1 MSEDNIK
8 KSKLYTKTGD
18 KGQTSLYNGERVA
31 KNSDFCQAVGDLD
44 ELSSCLGL
52 LLKDIVDVFYKA
64 GFESILPQ
72 EEKIYSKYLTELFK
86 VRELVEY
93 IQSRLL
99 DLGSHV
105 ATPRDTTTNEQKL
118 ERTDFNVEF
127 ITRLEKEI
135 DYYDSKCPKLT
146 NFILPT
152 GSAHMARAICRRA
165 ERSLV
170 PLLQENHIS
179 RDAFIFINRL
189 SDLLF
194 ALGRYLQITVFGERE
209 IIYKKH

>member
-1 MSEDNIK
+1 MSDENVK

-31 KNSDFCQAVGDLD
+31 KNSDFCQSVGDLD
-44 ELSSCLGL
+44 ELSSCLGILRNDITEIFWKTGLESL
-52 LLKDIVDVFYKA
+52 LPL
-64 GFESILPQ
+64 
-72 EEKIYSKYLTELFK
+72 EEREYSKHLSELMK
-86 VRELVEY
+86 VASLIEY

-118 ERTDFNVEF
+118 ERTDFNTEF

-135 DYYDSKCPKLT
+135 DYYDSQCPKLT
-146 NFILPT
+146 NFILPV
-152 GSAHMARAICRRA
+152 GSAHLARSVCRRA

-179 RDAFIFINRL
+179 KDAFIFINRL

-194 ALGRYLQITVFGERE
+194 ALGRFLQIKNGGTE